1 MNPKTIPNFILK
13 AEARPLSEQRI
24 KQIRHQLFEKSKVE
38 PKT

>member
-1 MNPKTIPNFILK
+1 MNPKTIPNFISK

-38 PKT
+38 PKR